1 MMDSLEVL
9 FFKLLMGEINFE
21 SLAPQPRLFSLMA
34 LLFKV
39 VLKSTRPVI
48 QLLSKHLLLVYYQEC
63 TVDKK
68 KSVPDQYTN
77 AETIIVQK

>member
-1 MMDSLEVL
+1 MDSLEVL

-21 SLAPQPRLFSLMA
+21 SLASPQPRLFSLMA

-48 QLLSKHLLLVYYQEC
+48 QLLSKHLLLVYYQEG

-68 KSVPDQYTN
+68 NQYTN
-77 AETIIVQK
+77 TETIVVQK